1 MVWGCFAYN
10 GTGHLKIIEGTM
22 NAAKYIQIL
31 EDCLQSSVEKLELG
45 PDWVF
50 QQDNDAK
57 HTAKATRAWL
67 QNNNIN
73 VLTWPSQL
81 PDMNPIENLWRT
93 LKNQICGKRPKN
105 LSELKV
111 FAEEWS
117 KIPTKSCQALVES
130 YRNRLRAVVANEG
143 GPTSTITTPAN

>member
-1 MVWGCFAYN
+1 MVWRCFAYN
-10 GTGHLKIIEGTM
+10 STGQLKIIEGTM

-50 QQDNDAK
+50 QQENDAK

-73 VLTWPSQL
+73 AGHESNRESL
-81 PDMNPIENLWRT
+81 ENT
-93 LKNQICGKRPKN
+93 
-105 LSELKV
+105 
-111 FAEEWS
+111 EES
-117 KIPTKSCQALVES
+117 DS
-130 YRNRLRAVVANEG
+130 
-143 GPTSTITTPAN
+143 